1 MFSISSMRLLL
12 VPHTWSGRPRNTP
25 KSCKWQLAGTKAPGL
40 VCLLDGIVVQQA
52 TRANLGSDLVKKGS
66 HFRVVDLPNRTFQ
79 KLQKATS
86 YNRTAGAHLDDQSI
100 GSVEHLACINHL
112 RRGTRLLVRS
122 FPGSSKSNIVSP
134 RVPALRR
141 LLSVGAR
148 L

>member
-1 MFSISSMRLLL
+1 MFSILSMRLLL
-12 VPHTWSGRPRNTP
+12 VPLTWSGRPRNTP
-25 KSCKWQLAGTKAPGL
+25 KSCKWQLAETKAPGL
-40 VCLLDGIVVQQA
+40 VCLLDGIVVQQGA
-52 TRANLGSDLVKKGS
+52 RTNLGSHLVQEGAD
-66 HFRVVDLPNRTFQ
+66 FRVVDLPNCTFQ

-86 YNRTAGAHLDDQSI
+86 YNRNAGAHLDDEPI
-100 GSVEHLACINHL
+100 GSVEGLPCINRL